1 MSGYF
6 LTRQA
11 HCDLEAT
18 EDFLLPR
25 NPDAAHRFLVRAV
38 EVFELLAKNPE
49 LGRRRSDIRVETK
62 TGPGRSLPRDR
73 QHPSSLS
80 GQMSMGFPT
89 EQAPRQCRSPRR
101 CR

>member
-11 HCDLEAT
+11 HCDLEAA

-25 NPDAAHRFLVRAV
+25 NPDAAHRFFIGAV

-49 LGRRRSDIRVETK
+49 RAVAGPISGWGCVRIRWAAT
-62 TGPGRSLPRDR
+62 LP
-73 QHPSSLS
+73 
-80 GQMSMGFPT
+80 T
-89 EQAPRQCRSPRR
+89 IASPRAR
-101 CR
+101 CRFSAFYMVPGMRQLSSR